1 MTYNSWPLGK
11 LPEHLRRPEPEQL
24 KVLGY
29 HWEDPRDII
38 GIFEEKLATYS
49 GSRYCALVDCCS
61 NGLFLALKARG
72 LKNELISIPSRT
84 YASVPMQIIHSGNSY
99 RLTDQ
104 EWSGIYQ
111 LGKTGIWD
119 SAARFTKDMFIGNGA
134 MQVLSFQIKK
144 RLPIGRGGAVL
155 TDSWEEYNAIKL
167 MSYDGRDLL
176 TPYTDQNHIK
186 TLGYHFYMTP
196 EDAAR
201 GIMIMDGLHDVNE
214 DTMDSSHYPDL
225 REIGLEEVFSK

>member
-1 MTYNSWPLGK
+1 M
-11 LPEHLRRPEPEQL
+11 
-24 KVLGY
+24 
-29 HWEDPRDII
+29 
-38 GIFEEKLATYS
+38 
-49 GSRYCALVDCCS
+49 
-61 NGLFLALKARG
+61 
-72 LKNELISIPSRT
+72 
-84 YASVPMQIIHSGNSY
+84 
-99 RLTDQ
+99 
-104 EWSGIYQ
+104 
-111 LGKTGIWD
+111 
-119 SAARFTKDMFIGNGA
+119 
-134 MQVLSFQIKK
+134 
-144 RLPIGRGGAVL
+144 L

-186 TLGYHFYMTP
+186 TVGYHFYMTP